1 MNVYPTDVYIGEH
14 RVDQTEGLSVRE
26 YFAIQCLQ
34 PLIPL
39 IHDKAD
45 LPSIVKRAVQIAD
58 MLIEELEK
66 NGSGIRDN
74 E

>member
-1 MNVYPTDVYIGEH
+1 MSNVYPTDVYVGEYK
-14 RVDQTEGLSVRE
+14 VDQTEGLSVRE
-26 YFAIQCLQ
+26 YFAIECLQ
-34 PLIPL
+34 SL

-66 NGSGIRDN
+66 NGNG

>member
-14 RVDQTEGLSVRE
+14 RVDQMSVRE
-26 YFAIQCLQ
+26 YFAIECLRSS
-34 PLIPL
+34 

-45 LPSIVKRAVQIAD
+45 LPSMVKRAVKISD

-66 NGSGIRDN
+66 K
-74 E
+74 